1 MVESAAGEE
10 RNMRKEKSKIQRNV
24 SAHSLMLM
32 GYDLVMLA
40 IVSVLLLVFY
50 PSSYYPITFG
60 EAVWHYLLAASCM
73 LGGRIVGNSYNCV
86 WRYGGNNL
94 YINLITFD
102 VFAGAAYFLLQRL
115 LPLRDVEFLRAVTLF
130 ALNLL
135 GDIMMRQIYQYL
147 YDANSRGSRIADFLR
162 VMTQK
167 MTGIRVEP
175 LDKAQK
181 DRRINIAIIGA
192 GRVGA
197 GLAADLASNPGAAY
211 TAKFF
216 VDIDK
221 NKIGRSINGIPVFS
235 DEEADGGAFLDYNIQ
250 EIVFAIPG
258 ATAERKKELYT
269 RYKLTGCKLKTYDYP
284 TTQTVNSKRSL
295 REFDAEEL
303 LFRQPSDF
311 LDEETRSYYRG
322 KTVLISGGG
331 GSIGSE
337 LSRQIAQM
345 GPKKL
350 VILDVYENCAYD
362 IQQELKI
369 KYGENLNLAVEI
381 VTITDRGELEKVF
394 ARHRPDVVV
403 HAAAHK
409 HVPLMEYNCS
419 EAVKNNVFGTKN
431 LLDVAEIY
439 GCGKFIM
446 VSTDKAV
453 NPTNVMGATKRM
465 CEMEVLSHQG
475 NMSCSATRFG
485 NVLGS
490 NGSVIPLFKRQ
501 IMNGGPVTL
510 TDRRIIRY
518 FMTIPEAVS
527 LVLQAGSYAKGGEI
541 FVLDM
546 GEPVKIDTLARNLI
560 RLSGYRPDED
570 IKIVYTGLRPGEKLY
585 EEKLMAEEGLQKTAN
600 DLIHIGKPV
609 PFRYET
615 FFEQLMALKTA
626 AEDNAGDIEARVA
639 QIVTTY
645 RPEQDI
651 SDEQAYE
658 EETNVWQRACKAV

>member
-1 MVESAAGEE
+1 
-10 RNMRKEKSKIQRNV
+10 MRKEKTKIQRNI
-24 SAHSLMLM
+24 SAHALMLM
-32 GYDLVMLA
+32 GYDLAMLA
-40 IVSVLLLVFY
+40 IVSVLLLVCY
-50 PSSYYPITFG
+50 PSSYYPITFW
-60 EAVWHYLLAASCM
+60 EAVWHYLLAAGCM
-73 LGGRIVGNSYNCV
+73 LGGRIVGNSYNFV

-102 VFAGAAYFLLQRL
+102 VLAGAVYFILQRL
-115 LPLRDVEFLRAVTLF
+115 MPLRDVEFLRAVTLF

-147 YDANSRGSRIADFLR
+147 YDANSRGSRTADFLR
-162 VMTQK
+162 VLTQK

-175 LDKAQK
+175 QDKNRE

-211 TAKFF
+211 TPKFF
-216 VDIDK
+216 VDVDK

-235 DEEADGGAFLDYNIQ
+235 DAEADAGAFLDYHIQ

-258 ATAERKKELYT
+258 ASAERKKELYT

-303 LFRQPSDF
+303 LFRQAAD
-311 LDEETRSYYRG
+311 LLNEQTRSYYRG
-322 KTVLISGGG
+322 KTVLITGGG

-337 LSRQIAQM
+337 LSRQIARM
-345 GPKKL
+345 GPKRL

-369 KYGENLNLAVEI
+369 QYGGNLDLAVEI
-381 VTITDRGELEKVF
+381 VTITDHGELEKVF

-409 HVPLMEYNCS
+409 HVPLMEYNCC
-419 EAVKNNVFGTKN
+419 EAVKNNVFGTRN
-431 LLDVAEIY
+431 LLDVAEAS
-439 GCGKFIM
+439 GCEKFIM

-465 CEMEVLSHQG
+465 CEMEVLSHPG
-475 NMSCSATRFG
+475 KMSCSATRFG

-518 FMTIPEAVS
+518 FMTIPEAAQ
-527 LVLQAGSYAKGGEI
+527 LVLTSGAMAKHGEL

-546 GEPVKIDTLARNLI
+546 GKPVHILELAENMI
-560 RLSGYRPDED
+560 RLSGYEPYKD
-570 IKIVYTGLRPGEKLY
+570 IEIVETGLRPGEKLY
-585 EEKLMAEEGLQKTAN
+585 EELLVRTEDLDKTGNEQIFIERDKPLNPEDIARKLEILRQAAATNDDEICRQAMKQVVETYRDPEEVNCQAEQAREMQS
-600 DLIHIGKPV
+600 
-609 PFRYET
+609 
-615 FFEQLMALKTA
+615 
-626 AEDNAGDIEARVA
+626 ARV
-639 QIVTTY
+639 
-645 RPEQDI
+645 
-651 SDEQAYE
+651 
-658 EETNVWQRACKAV
+658 